1 MLLIGRFGLFVGVFL
16 VLTSGL
22 ATLLNPPGSAEFVI
36 SIVTVGVGVLV
47 VVLGL
52 LSLLMERKRH
62 DLHPLSGS
70 FPSGTEPTAAA
81 TRGRVRRGRSGG
93 WGRALRLRPGGRGSR
108 GRHAVYPG

>member
-1 MLLIGRFGLFVGVFL
+1 MLLIGRFGLFIGVFL
-16 VLTSGL
+16 ILTSGL

-36 SIVTVGVGVLV
+36 SVVTVGVGTLV

-70 FPSGTEPTAAA
+70 FPSGPEPTAAA

-93 WGRALRLRPGGRGSR
+93 CGRALRLRRR
-108 GRHAVYPG
+108 